1 MPVNDC
7 RSHVDELPVRRA
19 RVLAELES
27 DRLVHRVAFH
37 ENALRSLRD
46 RSAAEGAFEVVV
58 LGEASQHDVD
68 LPLLKLAVL
77 PARLLQKSPATLAA
91 GGEIHALD

>member
-1 MPVNDC
+1 M
-7 RSHVDELPVRRA
+7 
-19 RVLAELES
+19 LAEQFES